1 MQKLRMDPELERK
14 LKILEIV
21 SNEKNVRRKTI
32 GKLKCPFYSCINER
46 EVFDVR
52 ITKFFYVNQI
62 KPYLKFVCSLIDT
75 VKLYENALTVYTCDL
90 YIKTRWDENKFLFC
104 SDRINALEKENNVIF
119 FLENFSFFIKE
130 NMKNCNS
137 EDSDPDV
144 ELFSFAL
151 KEFVDEIIYEFNLF
165 FKSGIYKKENPRMK
179 TILRKLTLFAD
190 CILIKI
196 EQDENE
202 NNKTKKQ
209 IFHNVA
215 KNMLPNCE
223 KTIQFLSND
232 KDDIKNDYV
241 FFESN

>member
-90 YIKTRWDENKFLFC
+90 YIKTR
-104 SDRINALEKENNVIF
+104 
-119 FLENFSFFIKE
+119 
-130 NMKNCNS
+130 
-137 EDSDPDV
+137 
-144 ELFSFAL
+144 
-151 KEFVDEIIYEFNLF
+151 
-165 FKSGIYKKENPRMK
+165 
-179 TILRKLTLFAD
+179 
-190 CILIKI
+190 
-196 EQDENE
+196 
-202 NNKTKKQ
+202 
-209 IFHNVA
+209 
-215 KNMLPNCE
+215 
-223 KTIQFLSND
+223 
-232 KDDIKNDYV
+232 
-241 FFESN
+241 